1 LNINLP
7 LRDEDLKSLKIGDMV
22 SLTGVVYTARDA
34 AHKRM
39 LEMLNRS
46 EELPIDLNGITIYYV
61 GPTPAKP
68 GAVIGSAGP
77 TTSSRMDDYTPK
89 MLELGVKAMIGK
101 GGRSEAVIDAM
112 KKEQAVYFVAVGGA
126 AALLA
131 KRIKKCE
138 IVAFEDLGPEA
149 IYRLEVEDFPVIVA
163 VDSIGKS
170 LFTS

>member
-1 LNINLP
+1 MNINLP